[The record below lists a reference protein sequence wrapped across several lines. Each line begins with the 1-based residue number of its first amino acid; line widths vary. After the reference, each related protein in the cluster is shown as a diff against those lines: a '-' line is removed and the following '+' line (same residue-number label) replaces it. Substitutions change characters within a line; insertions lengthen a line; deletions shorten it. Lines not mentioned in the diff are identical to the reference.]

1 MAFYR
6 HPYCETDSQSE
17 LPLAASLSYN
27 HRPTASIP
35 CFNLK
40 NGDRFNS
47 DALKSS
53 SAKTEP
59 FSRPT
64 STHDTFWYLSGRSDN
79 TVDTS
84 TIADGYGNIAT
95 PSITDSGVLPPNT
108 TTDTNTLSLG
118 DEHAAD
124 TGPPVWVASNVIL
137 HHSVGIPLSP
147 EPTVL
152 LTELQKAA
160 EDVSQI
166 VGRFGFKMASQL
178 QQPRCKEA
186 LFANRKRLQ
195 LPSLRYADSFTCRL
209 TKIFQK
215 PISLRGEAPLLWWL
229 WDALLKWSTP
239 SVSSTGCRLDF
250 TPTRQTDI
258 ILPCSISIQLCTGD
272 GVDKIKLTAVYGG
285 DFMERRIFNA
295 PVARFHFPE
304 PGFDRSTVAL
314 AIDQPP
320 YSGDGGFKDALD
332 YLMPRPASIWRSA
345 MNIVPAEEKRLAYA
359 LAKTCKAKDDYMYN
373 MSEENDSQCKRLI
386 RRLPPVARKFIEDE
400 GLVGKE
406 RGPYSKSA
414 NGPPGPKD

>member
-1 MAFYR
+1 MTSYR
-6 HPYCETDSQSE
+6 HPYCETDSGSASAAAAR
-17 LPLAASLSYN
+17 LPYN
-27 HRPTASIP
+27 DSIP
-35 CFNLK
+35 GFDLK
-40 NGDRFNS
+40 AGNRFNFG
-47 DALKSS
+47 ALEPF

-59 FSRPT
+59 FSIPI

-79 TVDTS
+79 TLDEYDADGS
-84 TIADGYGNIAT
+84 TGYGN
-95 PSITDSGVLPPNT
+95 DSGVLTPST
-108 TTDTNTLSLG
+108 TTDTNTLPLD

-124 TGPPVWVASNVIL
+124 MGPPGWAASNVTL
-137 HHSVGIPLSP
+137 HHSVGTPLSP

-178 QQPRCKEA
+178 QQFRCKEA
-186 LFANRKRLQ
+186 LFANRKHLQ

-215 PISLRGEAPLLWWL
+215 PVSLRGEAPLLWWL
-229 WDALLKWSTP
+229 WDALLECSTP
-239 SVSSTGCRLDF
+239 SVSSTGCTLDF
-250 TPTRQTDI
+250 TPTRRTDI
-258 ILPCSISIQLCTGD
+258 ILPCSISIQLCTRD
-272 GVDKIKLTAVYGG
+272 GVDKIGLTAVYGG
-285 DFMERRIFNA
+285 DFMERRIFDA
-295 PVARFHFPE
+295 PVARFHFPD
-304 PGFDRSTVAL
+304 PGFDKSTVAL

-320 YSGDGGFKDALD
+320 YSGDGSFKDALD

-345 MNIVPAEEKRLAYA
+345 MSIVPAEEKRLAHA

-373 MSEENDSQCKRLI
+373 LSEENDSQCKRLI
-386 RRLPPVARKFIEDE
+386 RRLPPVARQFIEDE